1 MKDSDFKKSTAH
13 LKKAVPLMVKHHV
26 PTTPENYAL
35 WYTYVAEVEPEL
47 NKEIDLLLNSYDVM
61 PAVSSELLYR
71 NHIAG
76 KAEVD
81 LGNLKQS
88 MEAMAIELSSTMNDA
103 ASDTSHF
110 AHVLSHSFDSISAT
124 LDNGHTPTID
134 DVMPAIRKL
143 VDEAK
148 DICDSTDFLHQQL
161 LSASNEIAKL
171 KKQLAKVQ
179 CDAMFDSM
187 TKLYNR
193 GTFDKDMETFCDA
206 KQPFS
211 LIFLDIDHFK
221 SFNDDLGHVFGDT
234 ILKGIASRL
243 LQSCQGGIAAY
254 RFGGEEFALIVPNKP
269 LRVARQIAESLRLA
283 IEKMTIKDRRSGKTV
298 GNITA
303 SFGVA
308 ELGDGDNIT
317 SMVEKADKQL
327 YDAKRSGRNR
337 VMPY

>member
-1 MKDSDFKKSTAH
+1 MKDHDFKKSTAN

-35 WYTYVAEVEPEL
+35 WYTYVSEIVPEL
-47 NKEIDLLLNSYDVM
+47 NKEIDLLLKNYEAM
-61 PAVSSELLYR
+61 PVVSGEVLYR

-81 LGNLKQS
+81 LGNLKQN
-88 MEAMAIELSSTMNDA
+88 MEAMAVELSNSMTDA
-103 ASDTSHF
+103 ISDTSHF
-110 AHVLSHSFDSISAT
+110 AEVLTTSFDSISTKLEQEKTPT
-124 LDNGHTPTID
+124 LDE
-134 DVMPAIRKL
+134 VMPMIREL
-143 VDEAK
+143 VDEAR
-148 DICDSTDFLHQQL
+148 DIRDSTDFLHDQL
-161 LSASNEIAKL
+161 KSAGDEITKL
-171 KKQLAKVQ
+171 KKQLARVQ

-193 GTFDKDMETFCDA
+193 GTFDKDLSLFCDA
-206 KQPFS
+206 QQPLS
-211 LIFLDIDHFK
+211 LILLDIDHFK

-234 ILKGIASRL
+234 ILKGIAARL
-243 LQSCQGGIAAY
+243 LQSCQGGITAY

-269 LRVARQIAESLRLA
+269 LRVARQMAESLRLA
-283 IEKMTIKDRRSGKTV
+283 IEKMTIKDRRRGKTV

-308 ELGDGDNIT
+308 ELAPEDDSIRL
-317 SMVEKADKQL
+317 SERADKQL
-327 YDAKRSGRNR
+327 YSAKRAGRNR